1 MSVTCSIVHRAR
13 GDWRK
18 TMFCSTIDDI
28 ITSLQTA
35 YIPGNWE
42 TVQQV
47 LIADREIAEWSE
59 MTGLLR
65 SDLYDAL
72 ALGLA
77 LGFHNHSFDFG
88 FCDQVVN
95 NLHAV
100 ISVQNED
107 RSELFWKVFLA
118 FDAGEFCP
126 NGDRSIDP
134 VEAFTRPQIA
144 QIVRKYIPN

>member
-1 MSVTCSIVHRAR
+1 
-13 GDWRK
+13 
-18 TMFCSTIDDI
+18 MFYSTIDDI
-28 ITSLQTA
+28 ITTLQTA

-47 LIADREIAEWSE
+47 LITDGEVAEWSE

-72 ALGLA
+72 ALRLA
-77 LGFHNHSFDFG
+77 LGFHNNSFDFG

-95 NLHAV
+95 DLHAV

-107 RSELFWKVFLA
+107 RSELFCNVFLA

-144 QIVRKYIPN
+144 QIVRRYTPN

>member
-1 MSVTCSIVHRAR
+1 MAAVGGTPDGRWTRQTLCASSPVVQSRASGVTSVH

-47 LIADREIAEWSE
+47 LVADREIAEWSE

-72 ALGLA
+72 ALRLA
-77 LGFHNHSFDFG
+77 LGFHNNSFDFG
-88 FCDQVVN
+88 FCDR
-95 NLHAV
+95 L
-100 ISVQNED
+100 
-107 RSELFWKVFLA
+107 
-118 FDAGEFCP
+118 
-126 NGDRSIDP
+126 
-134 VEAFTRPQIA
+134 
-144 QIVRKYIPN
+144 

>member
-1 MSVTCSIVHRAR
+1 
-13 GDWRK
+13 
-18 TMFCSTIDDI
+18 MFYSTIDDI
-28 ITSLQTA
+28 ITTLQTA

-47 LIADREIAEWSE
+47 LITDGEVAEWSE

-72 ALGLA
+72 ALRLA
-77 LGFHNHSFDFG
+77 LGFHNNSFDFG

-95 NLHAV
+95 DLHAV

-107 RSELFWKVFLA
+107 RSELFWNVFLA
-118 FDAGEFCP
+118 FDAGEFYP

-134 VEAFTRPQIA
+134 VKVFTRPQIA
-144 QIVRKYIPN
+144 QIVRKYTPN

>member
-1 MSVTCSIVHRAR
+1 
-13 GDWRK
+13 
-18 TMFCSTIDDI
+18 MFCSTIDDI

-47 LIADREIAEWSE
+47 LVTDREIAEWSE

-72 ALGLA
+72 ALSLA
-77 LGFHNHSFDFG
+77 LGFHNNSFDFG

-95 NLHAV
+95 DLHTV

-107 RSELFWKVFLA
+107 RSELFWHVFLA

-144 QIVRKYIPN
+144 QIVRKYTPN

>member
-1 MSVTCSIVHRAR
+1 LFSRVHLAIFSQRR
-13 GDWRK
+13 LHN

-28 ITSLQTA
+28 ITHLQTA

-47 LIADREIAEWSE
+47 LISDGKIVEWSE
-59 MTGLLR
+59 KTGLRR

-72 ALGLA
+72 ALRLA
-77 LGFHNHSFDFG
+77 FGFHNDSFDFG

-95 NLHAV
+95 DLHAV

-107 RSELFWKVFLA
+107 RPELFWNVFLA
-118 FDAGEFCP
+118 FDAGEFYP
-126 NGDRSIDP
+126 NRDRSVDP

-144 QIVRKYIPN
+144 EIVRKHTPH